1 MDARTRI
8 LVAERAEGICEI
20 CHLAPGVEVDHIE
33 ARKMG
38 GRHGEAKKRIEA
50 IDNLRWVCRK
60 CHQERHG

>member
-20 CHLAPGVEVDHIE
+20 CHKAAGVEVHH
-33 ARKMG
+33 ANPRGMG

-50 IDNLRWVCRK
+50 IENLRWVCRK